1 MGSFATGTGPSSGAS
16 ANGASTKARSTH
28 LATANA
34 FEILFGAPRVR
45 IDLNT
50 GIAPLILAHHVFRQT
65 AGHGSKMAQS
75 QVARRPF
82 GQGASNLGRVVG
94 SLYDRPPRSKK
105 ALSCEFDAPALALQ
119 ELEPEL
125 TLEPANLLAQCWL
138 RDEQALR
145 SSGEVELLRNHGE
158 IAKIAQLPCADAVT
172 SVPSSAKLARR
183 PASVLARR

>member
-1 MGSFATGTGPSSGAS
+1 MCARYGHN
-16 ANGASTKARSTH
+16 NGFVGNGHRTKFWRFGERPQHEGEIH

-34 FEILFGAPRVR
+34 LEILFGASRVR

-50 GIAPLILAHHVFRQT
+50 RIPPLVLAHHVFRQT

-94 SLYDRPPRSKK
+94 GLYDRFRLGQKSL
-105 ALSCEFDAPALALQ
+105 ALYCDFDAPAVALQ

-125 TLEPANLLAQCWL
+125 ALKPANLLAQCWL

-145 SSGEVELLRNHGE
+145 SSGEVELLRDHDK
-158 IAKIAQLPCADAVT
+158 IVKIAQLHAPM
-172 SVPSSAKLARR
+172 LGR
-183 PASVLARR
+183 